1 MKQLYYI
8 IYLFSFLFVLSGC
21 VEDPDMDTRL
31 QNAEVPQIAAFTNEN
46 VSKTATTITATASI
60 TKENGSP
67 LIERGFKYWPSD
79 NINDA
84 DTVRETGGLAKGEY
98 TLTIDHL
105 TNGVEYKVTPFAG
118 NEIGIGYGDTI
129 TVYTNEGTGAVKIA
143 EIDKST
149 INATSVFV
157 QGVVTKEGEGD
168 ITEYGFYVWVV
179 GAEKDTLIYDNKK
192 YDVVKEGNTYS
203 CTIKGLKP
211 STSYIVQAFARN
223 NFGKFD
229 TDAVEKFSTYD
240 GRPELGTLVVKGEPG
255 FDNVTLRAQLIT
267 EGDTA
272 VNALGFCWGTIKGDG
287 SPNIAD
293 NDTIHSV
300 LGEDGYF
307 EGTINGLESNVKYYV
322 IAFATS
328 KFGSDFSKDTLEV
341 VTRDVYPSIFIDE
354 ATAFVMESGLVTF
367 SGELSNEGETPVT
380 ELGICY
386 SSKTNTPDATNCEGK
401 EILKPEDLD
410 ENGRFSVK
418 TTHKLKGSATYYVR
432 AFATNKAGTRYSNI
446 SQEFKTPSI
455 FTAVGENYPG
465 TDLVRQYAGFSI
477 GNTAYVLGGNKGASR
492 SNELWGYDADQGV
505 WGENTPYE
513 FEAIGISVC
522 TDNRNTAYAFG
533 GKEVGPVLPNCYSFS
548 ADNTGWNLLAELEG
562 ANKRYDAVSFVFDNK
577 AYLIGGRYSNN
588 TLTDTIFYYDIQADT
603 WHDFGKFPV
612 AFSNGIA
619 LTNGNDVYVGLGNQ
633 NESGRDLW
641 VATNGDFSKDSWTPL
656 TGLPADMDNVSTGV
670 IYKNNNSIYVV
681 DDYGFVW
688 QYSINDGAWSKRS
701 KCSDRARNFKMY
713 VLNDTIYILG
723 LDSYTNIFM
732 TYDPSWDN

>member
-105 TNGVEYKVTPFAG
+105 TNGVEYKVTPFAS

-418 TTHKLKGSATYYVR
+418 TIHKLKGSATYYVR

-465 TDLVRQYAGFSI
+465 TDLVQYYAGFTI
-477 GNTAYVLGGNKGASR
+477 ENTAYVLGGDKGATR
-492 SNELWGYDADQGV
+492 SDELWGYNADQGV
-505 WGENTPYE
+505 WRDFATYETPTM
-513 FEAIGISVC
+513 GISVC
-522 TDNRNTAYAFG
+522 TNGNMAYTFG
-533 GKEVGPVLPNCYSFS
+533 GKELRGISKSCYSYNATS
-548 ADNTGWNLLAELEG
+548 NEWTPLNTLEG
-562 ANKRYDAVSFVFDNK
+562 ENIRCDAASFVYDNK
-577 AYLIGGRYSNN
+577 AYLIGGTNLHSSA
-588 TLTDTIFYYDIQADT
+588 TDTIFYYDIQTDT
-603 WHDFGKFPV
+603 WHDFGRFPV

-619 LTNGNDVYVGLGNQ
+619 LTNGNNVYVGLGNT
-633 NESGRDLW
+633 NETDRGLW
-641 VATNGDFSKDSWTPL
+641 VASDGDFSNESWVRKKD
-656 TGLPADMDNVSTGV
+656 LPDAMSNVSTGV
-670 IYKNNNSIYVV
+670 IYNNSIYVV
-681 DDYGFVW
+681 DDFGIVF
-688 QYSINDGAWSKRS
+688 QYDIANDEWYERS
-701 KCSDRARNFKMY
+701 KCSDRARNFKIY

-723 LDSYTNIFM
+723 LDRYANVFM

>member
-105 TNGVEYKVTPFAG
+105 TNGVEYKVTPFAS

-465 TDLVRQYAGFSI
+465 TDLVQYYAGFTI
-477 GNTAYVLGGNKGASR
+477 ENTAYVLGGDKGATR
-492 SNELWGYDADQGV
+492 SDELWGYNADQGV
-505 WGENTPYE
+505 WKDFAPYE
-513 FEAIGISVC
+513 TPTMGISVC
-522 TDNRNTAYAFG
+522 TNGNMVYTFG
-533 GKEVGPVLPNCYSFS
+533 GKELRSISYSCNS
-548 ADNTGWNLLAELEG
+548 YNAINNAWTPLKKLEG
-562 ANKRYDAVSFVFDNK
+562 ENVRSDAASFVYDNK
-577 AYLIGGRYSNN
+577 AYLIGGTNLHSSA
-588 TLTDTIFYYDIQADT
+588 TDTIFYYDIQTDT
-603 WHDFGKFPV
+603 WHDFGRFPV

-619 LTNGNDVYVGLGNQ
+619 LTNGNNVYVGLGNT
-633 NESGRDLW
+633 NGTDRGLW
-641 VATNGDFSKDSWTPL
+641 VASDGDFSNESWVRTKDPR
-656 TGLPADMDNVSTGV
+656 ADMSNVSTGV
-670 IYKNNNSIYVV
+670 IYNNSIYVV
-681 DDYGFVW
+681 DDFGIVF
-688 QYSINDGAWSKRS
+688 QYDIANDEWYKRS
-701 KCSDRARNFKMY
+701 KCSDRARNFKIY

-723 LDSYTNIFM
+723 LDRYANVFM